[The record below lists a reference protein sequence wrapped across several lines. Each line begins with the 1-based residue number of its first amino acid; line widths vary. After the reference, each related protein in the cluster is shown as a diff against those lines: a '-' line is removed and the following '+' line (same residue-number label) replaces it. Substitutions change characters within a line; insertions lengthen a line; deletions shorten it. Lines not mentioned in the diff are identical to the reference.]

1 MAGPEPRAKYLKSQP
16 SWELEPRNTQKNNEN
31 HIRES
36 MSNFS
41 VGFRANDPVTVL
53 DLKGELDAHTA
64 SELEAAIQKCQR
76 EEKYR
81 IIVNGEQLQYI
92 SSAGLGVF
100 MAYIEEVREKGGDIK
115 IASLQPKVYNVF
127 DLLGFPMLF
136 DIVPTVEEAVA
147 KFEVDGRK
155 S

>member
-1 MAGPEPRAKYLKSQP
+1 
-16 SWELEPRNTQKNNEN
+16 
-31 HIRES
+31 

-41 VGFRANDPVTVL
+41 VGFRNRDSIQVL

-64 SELEAAIQKCQR
+64 SELEAAIQKCQS

-81 IIVNGEQLQYI
+81 IVVNGHDLHYI

-100 MAYIEEVREKGGDIK
+100 MAYIEEIREASGDIK
-115 IASLQPKVYNVF
+115 IAALQPKVFNVF

-136 DIVPTVEEAVA
+136 DVVETEDEAVNR
-147 KFEVDGRK
+147 FK
-155 S
+155 SSDKN